1 MKKIIISAIAIASL
15 TIISCGETTDATQNT
30 VDSSATKSAQQ
41 QQELDAE
48 MHKMEQ
54 TAAGAV
60 DSLVNQTKEG
70 AKAIGEGVKEGA
82 KEIGKGVKDG
92 VQKAGQE
99 IKEAGKDLK
108 NDVKNAVK

>member
-1 MKKIIISAIAIASL
+1 MKKIITLSIAFAAL
-15 TIISCGETTDATQNT
+15 ALVSCGDATTNT
-30 VDSSATKSAQQ
+30 ENNSTILDSAAQQ
-41 QQELDAE
+41 QLDAE
-48 MHKMEQ
+48 MHKTEQ

-60 DSLVNQTKEG
+60 DTLVNQTKEG

-82 KEIGKGVKDG
+82 KEIGKDVKDG